1 MPTQNTKS
9 KSKSTLEE
17 YVKEMLDKYEF
28 NDAYTV
34 MLGVALM
41 NYKTAAFLCLNIT
54 ADYKKAK
61 DRRRNSK
68 TVKELWKIYK
78 KIEIFY
84 LDLKLILNLTNKY
97 SQVFLPRNQ
106 YHLQKRYC
114 LCTYW
119 QVFLNHHQLIPS

>member
-78 KIEIFY
+78 SYIAKFSDKSIDKFF
-84 LDLKLILNLTNKY
+84 K
-97 SQVFLPRNQ
+97 PREDD
-106 YHLQKRYC
+106 
-114 LCTYW
+114 
-119 QVFLNHHQLIPS
+119 FDF